1 MEEEEGARG
10 EEHTLALRARTHTGT
25 RSSAHYV
32 CLLLPLLLP
41 LRDVP
46 RREAYCDGTHKTMGA
61 KVWYP

>member
-32 CLLLPLLLP
+32 CLLLPFFFP
-41 LRDVP
+41 
-46 RREAYCDGTHKTMGA
+46 
-61 KVWYP
+61 